1 MPCGNLAVMRVLL
14 VQGISPSAYWG
25 YSHSLPPSS
34 ARVRRT
40 RPSASRCS
48 PPAHLGAAHQV
59 SAPLAGGGR
68 GAPPR
73 GRRPRL
79 RHAGPGVL
87 DARDARPRGEAGQG
101 HRGGWPGPHHHPRQL
116 SRTHGTSSRE
126 RRKAGSIAW
135 SRCWSAPA
143 SRRSACRHQGIARGS
158 GPLHRGGR
166 PPPARAPA
174 RGDPQRGHGR
184 SSGASPL
191 GQDGTEPWARA
202 GRLLAPGP
210 GGRTA
215 RVVRMWILP

>member
-1 MPCGNLAVMRVLL
+1 MRVLL
-14 VQGISPSAYWG
+14 VQGISPPAYWG
-25 YSHSLPPSS
+25 YGHSLPPSS

-48 PPAHLGAAHQV
+48 RPAHLGAAHQV
-59 SAPLAGGGR
+59 SAPLARGGR

-79 RHAGPGVL
+79 RHARRGVL
-87 DARDARPRGEAGQG
+87 DARDARPRGEVGQG
-101 HRGGWPGPHHHPRQL
+101 HHGGWPGPHHQPRQL
-116 SRTHGTSSRE
+116 PDARYVYQGEAEGRLDRLVEVLERSGESTERLPPPGHRAGERAATPRRTSSPCSS
-126 RRKAGSIAW
+126 AG
-135 SRCWSAPA
+135 
-143 SRRSACRHQGIARGS
+143 SRRSAT
-158 GPLHRGGR
+158 R
-166 PPPARAPA
+166 PRA
-174 RGDPQRGHGR
+174 R

-191 GQDGTEPWARA
+191 GQNGTEPWARA